1 MHCSNPVSFADFHGP
16 GVQGDTEGP
25 FVRQLLQQVLLPL
38 GLSAAMLWF
47 VVKNGKKMVNQPRLR
62 PDLSQPW

>member
-1 MHCSNPVSFADFHGP
+1 MSFADFHVP

>member
-1 MHCSNPVSFADFHGP
+1 MSGTLNADFDYHVL

-47 VVKNGKKMVNQPRLR
+47 VVKNGKRMVNQPRLR